1 MPEESLYRVEERLD
15 LINRLKTKYGDTIE
29 KILAYCEEKKERLEV
44 LSNYEEYLAQLEKKY
59 AACRKKLDTLA
70 GKLTAIRQEAAERF
84 ADMAKKLFWNKI
96 FLKSALNLHLRKLP
110 ITRQM
115 ARTRSCH

>member
-44 LSNYEEYLAQLEKKY
+44 LSNYEEYLEQLEKNMRCAVKSWTLWRENLQQFV
-59 AACRKKLDTLA
+59 RKRRSVLQ
-70 GKLTAIRQEAAERF
+70 IWQ
-84 ADMAKKLFWNKI
+84 
-96 FLKSALNLHLRKLP
+96 KSSSGIKF
-110 ITRQM
+110 
-115 ARTRSCH
+115 S